1 MFGGS
6 RAAGGRKGG
15 RGGGGDVGIEGG
27 IEGVGV
33 ANVEGREMLQLI
45 VYIRDHAA
53 MNQRAYNERAM
64 EMGMGWRRR
73 EGREKSKDAN

>member
-15 RGGGGDVGIEGG
+15 WGWGGDVGIEGG

-45 VYIRDHAA
+45 VYIRDHAT

-64 EMGMGWRRR
+64 EMGMGMGMEE
-73 EGREKSKDAN
+73 EGGEREK